1 MTYQTGFTVADL
13 QALEKALISGEKRV
27 KYNDKEVEFRSVKE
41 LKEIIAM
48 TKQALCLDK
57 STGKKGLFGGRR
69 INAIHSKG
77 LD

>member
-1 MTYQTGFTVADL
+1 MSYQTGFTIEDL

-27 KYNDKEVEFRSVKE
+27 RYNDKEIEFRSVNE
-41 LKEIIAM
+41 LKQIIAM